1 MEGSYPSIRV
11 VPRVKVKPRP
21 FLGDVVFLYYFLG
34 GMKMSH
40 LMERLTEK
48 QRTEVKRQMAI
59 YSQGVQEII
68 PTEELEIKIAKSI
81 IENRPLKVKLGL
93 DPSAPDVHLGHTVV
107 LNKLRQ
113 FQENGHT
120 IQLIIGDFTG
130 KIGDPTGKS
139 IARKQLTDE
148 DVKHN
153 AKTYF
158 EQFGK
163 IMDMS
168 KVELHFNSQWLSKLN
183 FEEVIQLA
191 GKITVARLLE
201 RDDFEERIAFGKPI
215 SLHEFFYPL
224 MQGYDSVILE
234 CDIELGGTDQHF
246 NILMGRHFQEK
257 FGKDKQVALLMPLI
271 EGLDGVEKMSKSKKN
286 YIGIDESPQE
296 MYGKAMSIPDELM
309 DKYFELVTD
318 LTPVQIQK
326 IKEEIKSGILH
337 PRDAKM
343 LLGKTIVRMYH
354 GLDAAEQAEQ
364 HFIQVFQ
371 QGSIPDEIPVIEWRG
386 NEEISVID
394 LLVNVKLF
402 QSKSEARRM
411 IENRGIK
418 INGEKVR
425 DVQQQISITDG
436 LIIQVGKRKF
446 VKMIIQS

>member
-1 MEGSYPSIRV
+1 MWFFY
-11 VPRVKVKPRP
+11 
-21 FLGDVVFLYYFLG
+21 FYFYFLG
-34 GMKMSH
+34 GTKMSH
-40 LMERLTEK
+40 FIEQLNEEQLA
-48 QRTEVKRQMAI
+48 EVRRQMQI
-59 YSQGVQEII
+59 YSQGVKEII
-68 PTEELEIKIAKSI
+68 PTEELENKIAKSI
-81 IENRPLKVKLGL
+81 LENKPLKIKLGL

-107 LNKLRQ
+107 LNKMRQ
-113 FQENGHT
+113 FQENGHI

-148 DVKHN
+148 EVKHN

-158 EQFGK
+158 EQFAK
-163 IMDMS
+163 VIDME
-168 KVELHFNSQWLSKLN
+168 KVELHYNSNWLSSLN
-183 FEEVIQLA
+183 FEDVIQLA

-224 MQGYDSVILE
+224 MQGYDSVELE

-257 FGKDKQVALLMPLI
+257 FGKEKQVALLMPLL

-309 DKYFELVTD
+309 NKYFELVTD
-318 LTPVQIQK
+318 FTPEQIQT
-326 IKEEIKSGILH
+326 IKDQIETGVLH

-354 GLDAAEQAEQ
+354 GLDAAENAEQ
-364 HFIQVFQ
+364 HFISVFQ
-371 QGSIPDEIPVIEWRG
+371 QRSLPDEIPVIDWNGKMETT
-386 NEEISVID
+386 IID
-394 LLVNVKLF
+394 LLVDLKLLN
-402 QSKSEARRM
+402 SKSEARRM
-411 IENRGIK
+411 VENRGVR
-418 INGEKVR
+418 INGNKVE
-425 DVQQQISITDG
+425 DTNLQLSMTDG
-436 LIIQVGKRKF
+436 LIVQVGKRKF
-446 VKMIIQS
+446 VKIKIQ

>member
-1 MEGSYPSIRV
+1 MSN
-11 VPRVKVKPRP
+11 
-21 FLGDVVFLYYFLG
+21 F
-34 GMKMSH
+34 MKQ
-40 LMERLTEK
+40 LTEK
-48 QRTEVKRQMAI
+48 QRAEVKRQMAI

-68 PTEELEIKIAKSI
+68 PTEELEFKIAKSI
-81 IENRPLKVKLGL
+81 IENRPLKIKLGL

-113 FQENGHT
+113 FQENGHI

-139 IARKQLTDE
+139 IARNQLTDE

-168 KVELHFNSQWLSKLN
+168 KVELHYNSQWLSKLN

-257 FGKDKQVALLMPLI
+257 FGKDKQVALLMPLL

-318 LTPVQIQK
+318 LTPIQIQK
-326 IKEEIKSGILH
+326 IKEEIESGILH

-354 GLDAAEQAEQ
+354 GLEAAEQAEQ
-364 HFIQVFQ
+364 HFIKVFQ
-371 QGSIPDEIPVIEWRG
+371 QGSLPAEIPVIEWSG
-386 NEEISVID
+386 INDISVVD
-394 LLVNVKLF
+394 LLINLKLF

-411 IENRGIK
+411 IENRGVK
-418 INGEKVR
+418 INGEKIE
-425 DVQQQISITDG
+425 DVQMQVSVTDG
-436 LIIQVGKRKF
+436 LIVQVGKRKF
-446 VKMIIQS
+446 VKLQYTKKCN